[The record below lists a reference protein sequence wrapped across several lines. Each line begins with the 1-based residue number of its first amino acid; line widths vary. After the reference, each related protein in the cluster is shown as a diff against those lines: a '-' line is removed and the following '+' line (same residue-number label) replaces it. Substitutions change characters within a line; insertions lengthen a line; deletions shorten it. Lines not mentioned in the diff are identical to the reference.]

1 MANIS
6 IIKSSSDLDNKELFP
21 VSCSSYPKVWSLSDS
36 ENEYE
41 EKIDTDDSDSSDS
54 DMLER
59 LSYLVCILWKK
70 RKLHIKTDLAVT
82 GWLLCV
88 IPHFR
93 KDAKYHLE
101 SDNRKNVNNVITIVF
116 MDDLN

>member
-1 MANIS
+1 MYDG
-6 IIKSSSDLDNKELFP
+6 KSELFS
-21 VSCSSYPKVWSLSDS
+21 VELLV
-36 ENEYE
+36 E
-41 EKIDTDDSDSSDS
+41 E
-54 DMLER
+54 
-59 LSYLVCILWKK
+59 V
-70 RKLHIKTDLAVT
+70 IKHQHLFAVT